1 MPKLRQTSR
10 YTYEAALDLGATP
23 FYAFYKTTLPDL
35 MPGILSGF
43 LLAFTMKSLDDFVIT
58 HFVKGSRFLTRFTK
72 IYTRGKKGI
81 KPEMYA
87 LSSLL
92 FLAVLILL
100 LLSNY
105 RPKRR
110 KKAD

>member
-43 LLAFTMKSLDDFVIT
+43 LLAFTMSLDDFVIT
-58 HFVKGSRFLTRFTK
+58 HFVKGAGFDTLSTK
-72 IYTRGKKGI
+72 IYT
-81 KPEMYA
+81 E
-87 LSSLL
+87 
-92 FLAVLILL
+92 V
-100 LLSNY
+100 
-105 RPKRR
+105 
-110 KKAD
+110 KKASNRKCMPFPACFSSPY